1 MLPKIGSK
9 KNVFSVELRKTEKM
23 FMPYMFQKVY
33 CTDVFMP
40 YLFVF
45 KHKLTICCFVFYCF
59 ERV

>member
-40 YLFVF
+40 YLFCVQAQAN
-45 KHKLTICCFVFYCF
+45 HLLLCFLLF
-59 ERV
+59 